1 MLFGIST
8 ALITALALTL
18 VPVRPAN
25 AQAARKIQVALVDSL
40 SAPGARAEVVRFS
53 EDRPDLILL
62 RATTAT
68 RDDLVA
74 ALATYEHVRTRR
86 PDRPGLVART
96 TIVGGGATA
105 PPDAEVSRKAEA
117 MLRQVKAAPP
127 ARIGNLGRGRWSE
140 FDAPQ

>member
-18 VPVRPAN
+18 VPIRPAN

-40 SAPGARAEVVRFS
+40 SVPGARAEVVRFS

-62 RATTAT
+62 RSTTAT

-74 ALATYEHVRTRR
+74 ALAAYAQVRSRR

-96 TIVGGGATA
+96 TIVGSGATA
-105 PPDAEVSRKAEA
+105 LPDAEVSRKAEA
-117 MLRQVKAAPP
+117 MLRHVKAAPS
-127 ARIGNLGRGRWSE
+127 ARIGNLGRGRWGE
-140 FDAPQ
+140 FDAPR